1 MSTPALQPDQVVALH
16 LRFAGGDMI
25 LRRREADG
33 RQREVR
39 LALAP
44 ERLARETFAGAMPSS
59 IALENA
65 IMLVEDSLATAQKI
79 AGAASG
85 VSVLQSDAPEFQQ
98 IASVAGLAQH
108 LPLTLHRDAVEQV
121 FSRLVAMIEGHP
133 AERER
138 LPADATFAA
147 ALLILRECLHH
158 WGFTAIQLVPTAPA
172 P

>member
-1 MSTPALQPDQVVALH
+1 
-16 LRFAGGDMI
+16 MI

-98 IASVAGLAQH
+98 IAFVAGLA
-108 LPLTLHRDAVEQV
+108 
-121 FSRLVAMIEGHP
+121 
-133 AERER
+133 
-138 LPADATFAA
+138 
-147 ALLILRECLHH
+147 
-158 WGFTAIQLVPTAPA
+158 
-172 P
+172 